1 VKKLTKDE
9 RMEVYKKR
17 TNSAMSKPNRTDD
30 LQNVLVGIDVRD
42 FFKTTI
48 EKMTEQEKR
57 DLYIACE
64 ALDKNDLEKLM
75 SAVGQVII
83 PRLREWKV
91 AQSNINTSIEAVENG
106 LAMKFVDEFMTTS
119 QMNWNAFYTLF
130 YPAKADIL
138 PDDDDDM

>member
-1 VKKLTKDE
+1 
-9 RMEVYKKR
+9 MEVYKKR

-57 DLYIACE
+57 DLYSACE

-106 LAMKFVDEFMTTS
+106 LAMKFVDEFTTTS

-138 PDDDDDM
+138 PDDVDDM